1 MNRGT
6 AKIRL
11 KGPIAH
17 RCKGE
22 PAVVLAE
29 ALQRRAATSTRP
41 SAGASERAPA
51 GFSGRRLGGCAG
63 RVFRVVAG
71 RGGWSR
77 TRRSCR
83 RGSDRE
89 GLQAI
94 RERMAE
100 LAPAAERRGPP
111 TGARLCTYS
120 PAVQYSSISK
130 FRVSGSQLTGYRATF
145 DASGNCQAY
154 ETRPSPY
161 GGSFY
166 TGRSHFTIVD
176 HAERT
181 ARHHR
186 DRQARRRPRRRAP
199 GGRHRRRPPRALG
212 GIGEPGRFAGKWWPE
227 HWRNSN
233 RAHDDLAGR

>member
-1 MNRGT
+1 VPSAKVNRGT

-130 FRVSGSQLTGYRATF
+130 FTVSGSQLTGYRATF
-145 DASGNCQAY
+145 DATGNCQAY

-166 TGRSHFTIVD
+166 T
-176 HAERT
+176 
-181 ARHHR
+181 
-186 DRQARRRPRRRAP
+186 RQISLHDRRPRGADGSTPSRSSSPSATSASSSRRTSSASTASRP
-199 GGRHRRRPPRALG
+199 RRDWRTGPLRGQMVAGAL
-212 GIGEPGRFAGKWWPE
+212 AK
-227 HWRNSN
+227 
-233 RAHDDLAGR
+233 L